1 MLLLALDTATPAVTA
16 ALHDGETVVAS
27 YAEVDARR
35 HGELLLPAVDRVLAD
50 AGTTL
55 RSVTAIVVGTGPG
68 PYTGLR
74 VGLMTA
80 DTFGLALGLPVHGL
94 CTLDGLAYASGL
106 DGPFAVAT
114 DARRKEVYWARYAD
128 PRTRLTEPSVDRP
141 ADIADELAGLPVV
154 GAGPRLY
161 PDAFP
166 DGRGPEHAD
175 AGALASLAAERLR
188 AGCGACAPG
197 RCICAG
203 RTRRSPRTTRW
214 SPPVTAVL
222 REMRWWDIDAVLDLE
237 RALFPDDAWSRGM
250 FWSELAHSRGP
261 APPGGTSSPRTGT
274 VSSAT
279 RDSPPPVA
287 RTPRAARTPSRAW
300 GPSGTCRRSPSPGT
314 TGAPASAR
322 CSSRTC

>member
-141 ADIADELAGLPVV
+141 ADIADGLAGLPVV

-188 AGCGACAPG
+188 SGAQ
-197 RCICAG
+197 
-203 RTRRSPRTTRW
+203 
-214 SPPVTAVL
+214 L
-222 REMRWWDIDAVLDLE
+222 
-237 RALFPDDAWSRGM
+237 
-250 FWSELAHSRGP
+250 
-261 APPGGTSSPRTGT
+261 APPRPLYLRRPDAQ
-274 VSSAT
+274 V
-279 RDSPPPVA
+279 PKNYKVV
-287 RTPRAARTPSRAW
+287 TPQ
-300 GPSGTCRRSPSPGT
+300 
-314 TGAPASAR
+314 
-322 CSSRTC
+322 